1 MLYHG
6 LSFHNLILPRLW
18 IQEKKLLDDRNMLTV
33 NLFGILV
40 AWTVTCILGS
50 NNACGESQKYARL
63 KCHKLATEHA
73 ERLCGFQIRTYKFKI
88 TSFCFKNVRILDH
101 YLIQFFLTIGQN
113 NFWKNN
119 KIIVYLNWKD
129 FHNQISNLDNP
140 SCSNVN
146 ASLPGLGIQ
155 DKFCLIFFVTKYFLN
170 WNLLGIFNSYL

>member
-1 MLYHG
+1 MYYIYHG

-18 IQEKKLLDDRNMLTV
+18 IREKKLLDDRNMLTV

-40 AWTVTCILGS
+40 AWTVTCMLGS

-101 YLIQFFLTIGQN
+101 YLIQFFFTIGQN

-119 KIIVYLNWKD
+119 KIIDYLNWKD

-155 DKFCLIFFVTKYFLN
+155 DKFCLIFFCDKVFSQLKFIRYFQ
-170 WNLLGIFNSYL
+170 

>member
-1 MLYHG
+1 M
-6 LSFHNLILPRLW
+6 PRLW
-18 IQEKKLLDDRNMLTV
+18 IQEKEIVRRQKHVSSELIRNFSGLNCYMYARYVATMLV
-33 NLFGILV
+33 ERV
-40 AWTVTCILGS
+40 
-50 NNACGESQKYARL
+50 SQKYARL

-88 TSFCFKNVRILDH
+88 TSFCFKKVRVLDH

-113 NFWKNN
+113 NFWKTN
-119 KIIVYLNWKD
+119 KIIAYLNWKD

-155 DKFCLIFFVTKYFLN
+155 DKFCLIFL
-170 WNLLGIFNSYL
+170 WQSIFSIEIY